1 MMVLWWKSTA
11 LATSA
16 HYCMVAPGSTPSTST
31 ASVASRALSH
41 TSLYTLL
48 RQYRCWLSHVHHM
61 DNSHIPKDFLYSH
74 LALCKNSKL
83 HIAIVPAHMQEG
95 HGGPG
100 DQLWVLKDLTINCP
114 KRRNTLKQHL
124 KFRHIPESSRRQ
136 PSLQKAMRLHRQS
149 LDLTSTNTAKQII
162 FSANKWQFFLFSCYY
177 FKSKFALISCTFT
190 ALTALKT
197 IFCQLFKVNEDISPM
212 FPSKAS
218 WQWKLVSL
226 PFFCISYDQALPTR
240 GTTLGLWFG
249 DCFGHT
255 IIDKIQAVSS
265 LS

>member
-1 MMVLWWKSTA
+1 MGTLMMVLWWKSTA

-16 HYCMVAPGSTPSTST
+16 HYWMVAPGSTPSIST
-31 ASVASRALSH
+31 ASIASRALSH
-41 TSLYTLL
+41 TSLYRLL
-48 RQYRCWLSHVHHM
+48 RQHRCWLSHVHHM
-61 DNSHIPKDFLYSH
+61 DNSHIPKDSLYSH

-83 HIAIVPAHMQEG
+83 HIAIVPAHM
-95 HGGPG
+95 P
-100 DQLWVLKDLTINCP
+100 
-114 KRRNTLKQHL
+114 
-124 KFRHIPESSRRQ
+124 
-136 PSLQKAMRLHRQS
+136 
-149 LDLTSTNTAKQII
+149 
-162 FSANKWQFFLFSCYY
+162 
-177 FKSKFALISCTFT
+177 
-190 ALTALKT
+190 ALKT